1 MPTLTLPSLRD
12 GPLPLPQAG
21 EGARRAGE
29 GARSAN
35 LWLGLA
41 LALLA
46 TAPAR
51 AQDNMAKLDALEQR
65 VAHLE
70 ALVATARNQATE
82 LITLSRWTA
91 QFAQGDLSKSYKI
104 AYTLESHCD
113 KPIKLIDG
121 YLEFLDPDGK
131 RIYSIPLIRE
141 AAIDAAG
148 KARFTGTYFLNP
160 AQPDQV
166 KLRDLPPDQV
176 STQLHVRRIVFR
188 DNSVL
193 PLE

>member
-1 MPTLTLPSLRD
+1 
-12 GPLPLPQAG
+12 
-21 EGARRAGE
+21 
-29 GARSAN
+29 
-35 LWLGLA
+35 LA

-46 TAPAR
+46 APHAR
-51 AQDNMAKLDALEQR
+51 AQENTAARLDALEQR

-70 ALVATARNQATE
+70 ALAAKEQSQATE
-82 LITLSRWTA
+82 LITLARWSA
-91 QFAQGDLSKSYKI
+91 AFAQGDLSKSYKI
-104 AYTLESHCD
+104 AYTLQSHCD

-121 YLEFLDPDGK
+121 HVDFLDPDGK

-141 AAIDAAG
+141 AAIDADG
-148 KARFTGTYFLNP
+148 KARFAGTYFLNP
-160 AQPDQV
+160 AQPDQI

-176 STQLHVRRIVFR
+176 ATQLHVRRIVFR

>member
-1 MPTLTLPSLRD
+1 MPALTLPRLRR

-21 EGARRAGE
+21 EGTRKAGE
-29 GARSAN
+29 GARSA
-35 LWLGLA
+35 WIGLA
-41 LALLA
+41 LTLLV
-46 TAPAR
+46 TAPAL
-51 AQDNMAKLDALEQR
+51 AQDDTKARIDALEQR

-70 ALVATARNQATE
+70 ALVAKEQNQGTE
-82 LITLSRWTA
+82 LVSLTRWSAT
-91 QFAQGDLSKSYKI
+91 FAQDALSKSYKI
-104 AYTLESHCD
+104 AYTLQSHCD
-113 KPIKLIDG
+113 KPIKLLDG
-121 YLEFLDPDGK
+121 HVDFMDPGGK

-141 AAIDAAG
+141 AAIDADG

-166 KLRDLPPDQV
+166 KLRDLPSDQV
-176 STQLHVRRIVFR
+176 STQLHLRRIVFR

>member
-1 MPTLTLPSLRD
+1 MRTLT
-12 GPLPLPQAG
+12 LPQAG
-21 EGARRAGE
+21 EA
-29 GARSAN
+29 ARSAS

-46 TAPAR
+46 APHAH
-51 AQDNMAKLDALEQR
+51 AQDDPKARLDALEQR
-65 VAHLE
+65 VSHLE
-70 ALVATARNQATE
+70 ALAAKERNQGTE
-82 LITLSRWTA
+82 IITLSRWSA
-91 QFAQGDLSKSYKI
+91 AFAQGNLSKSYKI
-104 AYTLESHCD
+104 AYTLESHSD
-113 KPIKLIDG
+113 KPIKLLDG
-121 YLEFLDPDGK
+121 YVDFLDPDGK

-141 AAIDAAG
+141 AAIDADG

-160 AQPDQV
+160 AQPDQI
-166 KLRDLPPDQV
+166 KLRDLPPDRV